1 MKKGQRGLHI
11 FKNAEANIRKYGM
24 YLFWAVVIFCA
35 GYALGALIHTI
46 SEQIQIK
53 GVMTVESAVD
63 NWGLGFGKTGSE
75 MQPTGKATA
84 DELKEF
90 NTYYI
95 GKKDE
100 KVIYLTFDCGY
111 ENGNTEAIME
121 ALKKHNAPATFFV
134 VGHFLESAPE
144 LVKEMV
150 ANGYTVG
157 NHTYHH
163 PDMSSIADKAS
174 FQKELDDVNNLYK
187 QVTGQ
192 EMAKYYRPP
201 QGKYSTENLK
211 MAKELG
217 YQTFFWSLAYVDWNV
232 DQQPTKEQAFEKLI
246 GRIHPGA
253 VVLLHNTSSTNGQ
266 ILDELLTKWEEMG
279 YSYKSLDDL
288 TQGNE
293 TIEKEAVTENN

>member
-1 MKKGQRGLHI
+1 MRKEQQSLHI
-11 FKNAEANIRKYGM
+11 SQNIGKYIKKYGK
-24 YLFWAVVIFCA
+24 YLLGAVVIFCA
-35 GYALGALIHTI
+35 GYCMAALVHTI
-46 SEQIQIK
+46 SQKIQIK
-53 GVMTVESAVD
+53 GVMTVESTVD
-63 NWGLGFGKTGSE
+63 NWGLGFGKAGSE

-84 DELKEF
+84 DELQEY

-111 ENGNTEAIME
+111 ENGNTQSIMD

-134 VGHFLESAPE
+134 VGHFLESAPDM
-144 LVKEMV
+144 VKEMV

-163 PDMSSIADKAS
+163 PDMSSIADKGA

-279 YSYKSLDDL
+279 YCYKSLGEL
-288 TQGNE
+288 TQVNE
-293 TIEKEAVTENN
+293 NTKNEIVTEKN